1 MCPLLFTGDGKPCFI
16 EQNTCDRNV
25 DSLCDV
31 CNGTCLNNYI
41 NYNYTVVIIIIII

>member
-25 DSLCDV
+25 DYVMFVMELV
-31 CNGTCLNNYI
+31 
-41 NYNYTVVIIIIII
+41 